1 MKKTL
6 KSFGIKSLAALLSVL
21 MILTAL
27 PLSAFAIGLE
37 SSDYSSVDHSFDR
50 LSEAFEVVELRD
62 ESVKHFRLEDGSYVA
77 AQYDAPVHYLDENG
91 EWQDIDNSLS
101 DNGSEYSTTNARIK
115 FAKKITGNENLFTLH
130 DGNYKITMSLDNA
143 IKKTQGKITNA
154 EDDPENES
162 KLQKMMMLE
171 NLTSEIIYED
181 ILSNVDLQYIINSGN
196 IKENLIVKE
205 RQDAYS
211 YTFTVKL
218 NNLDAK
224 LNENGSVS
232 IFDPNTEEVI
242 YFIPAPIVHDANG
255 EYADSSCS
263 MYSLE
268 AIGNN
273 TYALTVDVDSAWM
286 NADDRA
292 FPVTIDPPI
301 YIPSGSTVTDT
312 YINSYSVN
320 SDPYDFEYM
329 YAGNTTQLYWKTSA
343 LPALPNDAYI
353 TNADFSLRILAVP
366 EGTYDS
372 YMGAFQVTTN
382 WDNSLTW
389 NDYIASSPKGD
400 YDLDGYTDF
409 SVVSV
414 TNNVT
419 ESTWLT
425 WNITSIVKNWYAG
438 QPNYGV
444 TISDINRGTEGYS
457 ARNIQFASNDYSIT
471 VRLRPKLVISYKDMK
486 GIEDYWTTTSQNAG
500 IAGAGHVNNAT
511 GDLSFTIGTLSTT
524 DSLMPYTPTLTYN
537 AAIADY
543 TNIYSNSEVPYLGST
558 AGYGFKWSMNESI
571 VERTYMGENDT
582 EVTYYVWSDADGTEH
597 YFTPCLDEDGNTVY
611 KDEDGLQMTLAVNT
625 SSYTITD
632 SSKTVRTFTR
642 TTSDSSYMKA
652 GGVLSKITDVSGNY
666 ISFNPNTWGRNPT
679 ISLVPY
685 GSSSITSFKII
696 HNASGKINRILNESS
711 QEAAIFYYSTTYNGT
726 DISPYNGGY
735 LRKIVYAHQTGSTLV
750 DNWADFMENGSNSY
764 ITVDATATYSY
775 DSTGRLIKARDELSD
790 YEVNY
795 GYTNGKVTSI
805 TEKAG
810 STSLTTGQQI
820 LLSYYDNYTEVRTSG
835 TDDIINTSDDIIT
848 RYVFDNSGRTI
859 TAYSMDVNGTTIY
872 GASSGQFNKQ
882 DESKNSIRVS
892 SYVSDSAANY
902 LMTRGFENS
911 TAMNYWY
918 ISGTAS
924 RSTTAKY
931 AGKYGATISATSGV
945 TSSIYQY
952 AKLTKGAY
960 TLSLNINTNNCDG
973 ATVKLIA
980 KSANNTFTE
989 VVPVDEYAASGAYA
1003 FASLNFDVTATS
1015 ENYQIIIQITGSKS
1029 TAQTIMVDNVMLA
1042 KSVGVSAYNMVE
1054 LGNFEDCCLNA
1065 SGVTKV
1071 TPEIRWTRS
1080 DTTYVTVGAP
1090 DVEAARFGESLKIV
1104 GSLDSARSASLNVFN
1119 ASSSTDLKTPKIYKI
1134 SGFAKA
1140 NKQMSNSLSKF
1151 ALKIDVTYYNQT
1163 EPETFWFDF
1172 ANTPANQWQFI
1183 SGTFDVCSDGGA
1195 VKTIKVSC
1203 VYDYQSG
1210 LGTAYFDNI
1219 SVVEVR
1225 DGSAESYTYY
1235 ESGMPKTYDNGN
1247 YKEWYFYAD
1256 DNTSTNLTRK
1266 ITSTNGV
1273 TDYTFDSKDRI
1284 ISEVYYEY
1292 EGEYTGTLPAL
1303 DPQVKTTYTY
1313 NSYGLI
1319 TNTTIRTVKYS
1330 GSTLVDTSPANII
1343 STTTN
1348 YNVTSGSRIF
1358 GSVASEVDSLGRTTR
1373 YFYDSNNGQ
1382 LKFVV
1387 NPDQSSGMAYT
1398 YDGSGNLTLVEP
1410 VTYSSSTPS
1419 ANTNAESVQYVYS
1432 QDRLTQIKTE
1442 STTYNLSYD
1451 VFGNNTKVQ
1460 AGNNTIIT
1468 ATYNSRNGKVAS
1480 KTYGNGLVVRY
1491 VYDELDRIS
1500 EIWYTINGIQTKAY
1514 SYEYDASGNMCKFND
1529 HANNRVFQYKYDDQ
1543 NRMTGFIESSGN
1555 TNLASTVTTYDEQS
1569 RIHTISHSQDYALTS
1584 SSANLV
1590 TKYTYNY
1597 NDKNNLSEMT
1607 LTSGSVS
1614 YRFVPSYD
1622 ALERVNSRTTSMTT
1636 ASGTVT
1642 NTLTYGFTSSGTNR
1656 SLQVAQLVS
1665 KVGSNST
1672 TYNYTY
1678 DANGNITKIT
1688 DASGVIQ
1695 YQYQYDDLGQLT
1707 REDNKVLGKS
1717 YVYTY
1722 DNAGN
1727 ILSRKTYAFTTGTLG
1742 SVQSTISYT
1751 YGNSSWK
1758 DLLTNI
1764 TGDGSITYDSIGN
1777 PTSIGGV
1784 EEFTWEGRQLASYY
1798 DGEYKN
1804 ITFGYNDTGSRIF
1817 KEITDDDT
1825 GEVTRHEYT
1834 LNGTQIVKETVYV
1847 DGVESYTLI
1856 YLYDESEAPVGI
1868 RYRARSFASGVFNDY
1883 LFEKNLQGDIVAI
1896 YNQSGSKIAT
1906 YNYDAW
1912 GKTTVSLV
1920 SSASTTDRLVANTYN
1935 PFRYRG
1941 YYYDTDLG
1949 MYYLG
1954 SRYYNQ
1960 NWGRFLN
1967 ADTSSV
1973 LSASP
1978 MGFTDKNL
1986 FAYCDNNPVARTDD
2000 GGEFWHIAIGAVV
2013 GAIGGAVSSI
2023 VSQAISGEKINWK
2036 AVGISAAGG
2045 AVSGAITAACP
2056 CMAPALVGVVE
2067 GTISAATYAATE
2079 KIAYGRNPSLKDTL
2093 QVGIT
2098 SGVMAGGLQ
2107 FVGQKLGWI
2116 QCFIAG
2122 TLVATKNGL
2131 VPIEDIEPG
2140 DLVWATDVETGET
2153 ALKEVVQ
2160 LFRNETEEWVHITVN
2175 GEKITCTPEHPFYV
2189 PQKGWTSAVD
2199 LRAGDILVMLNGEY
2213 VVVEQ
2218 VQHELLETSETTYNF
2233 EVEDFHTYYVG
2244 INNVFTHNACG
2255 DNGIYEDASYHTT
2268 GNPVKSARPINGQ
2281 AALDNS
2287 IQINP
2292 TSPRR
2297 IGTSN
2302 NQFVVLNQTSPG
2314 LYHGHVRAWGDLSN
2328 SMRSALIKAGKATIK
2343 GKIIG

>member
-1 MKKTL
+1 
-6 KSFGIKSLAALLSVL
+6 
-21 MILTAL
+21 
-27 PLSAFAIGLE
+27 
-37 SSDYSSVDHSFDR
+37 
-50 LSEAFEVVELRD
+50 
-62 ESVKHFRLEDGSYVA
+62 
-77 AQYDAPVHYLDENG
+77 
-91 EWQDIDNSLS
+91 
-101 DNGSEYSTTNARIK
+101 
-115 FAKKITGNENLFTLH
+115 
-130 DGNYKITMSLDNA
+130 
-143 IKKTQGKITNA
+143 
-154 EDDPENES
+154 
-162 KLQKMMMLE
+162 
-171 NLTSEIIYED
+171 
-181 ILSNVDLQYIINSGN
+181 
-196 IKENLIVKE
+196 
-205 RQDAYS
+205 
-211 YTFTVKL
+211 
-218 NNLDAK
+218 
-224 LNENGSVS
+224 
-232 IFDPNTEEVI
+232 
-242 YFIPAPIVHDANG
+242 
-255 EYADSSCS
+255 
-263 MYSLE
+263 
-268 AIGNN
+268 
-273 TYALTVDVDSAWM
+273 
-286 NADDRA
+286 
-292 FPVTIDPPI
+292 
-301 YIPSGSTVTDT
+301 
-312 YINSYSVN
+312 
-320 SDPYDFEYM
+320 
-329 YAGNTTQLYWKTSA
+329 
-343 LPALPNDAYI
+343 
-353 TNADFSLRILAVP
+353 
-366 EGTYDS
+366 
-372 YMGAFQVTTN
+372 
-382 WDNSLTW
+382 
-389 NDYIASSPKGD
+389 
-400 YDLDGYTDF
+400 
-409 SVVSV
+409 
-414 TNNVT
+414 
-419 ESTWLT
+419 
-425 WNITSIVKNWYAG
+425 
-438 QPNYGV
+438 
-444 TISDINRGTEGYS
+444 
-457 ARNIQFASNDYSIT
+457 
-471 VRLRPKLVISYKDMK
+471 
-486 GIEDYWTTTSQNAG
+486 
-500 IAGAGHVNNAT
+500 
-511 GDLSFTIGTLSTT
+511 
-524 DSLMPYTPTLTYN
+524 
-537 AAIADY
+537 
-543 TNIYSNSEVPYLGST
+543 
-558 AGYGFKWSMNESI
+558 
-571 VERTYMGENDT
+571 
-582 EVTYYVWSDADGTEH
+582 
-597 YFTPCLDEDGNTVY
+597 
-611 KDEDGLQMTLAVNT
+611 
-625 SSYTITD
+625 
-632 SSKTVRTFTR
+632 
-642 TTSDSSYMKA
+642 
-652 GGVLSKITDVSGNY
+652 
-666 ISFNPNTWGRNPT
+666 
-679 ISLVPY
+679 
-685 GSSSITSFKII
+685 
-696 HNASGKINRILNESS
+696 
-711 QEAAIFYYSTTYNGT
+711 
-726 DISPYNGGY
+726 
-735 LRKIVYAHQTGSTLV
+735 
-750 DNWADFMENGSNSY
+750 
-764 ITVDATATYSY
+764 
-775 DSTGRLIKARDELSD
+775 
-790 YEVNY
+790 
-795 GYTNGKVTSI
+795 
-805 TEKAG
+805 
-810 STSLTTGQQI
+810 
-820 LLSYYDNYTEVRTSG
+820 
-835 TDDIINTSDDIIT
+835 
-848 RYVFDNSGRTI
+848 
-859 TAYSMDVNGTTIY
+859 
-872 GASSGQFNKQ
+872 
-882 DESKNSIRVS
+882 
-892 SYVSDSAANY
+892 
-902 LMTRGFENS
+902 
-911 TAMNYWY
+911 
-918 ISGTAS
+918 
-924 RSTTAKY
+924 
-931 AGKYGATISATSGV
+931 
-945 TSSIYQY
+945 
-952 AKLTKGAY
+952 
-960 TLSLNINTNNCDG
+960 
-973 ATVKLIA
+973 
-980 KSANNTFTE
+980 
-989 VVPVDEYAASGAYA
+989 
-1003 FASLNFDVTATS
+1003 
-1015 ENYQIIIQITGSKS
+1015 
-1029 TAQTIMVDNVMLA
+1029 MLA
-1042 KSVGVSAYNMVE
+1042 Q
-1054 LGNFEDCCLNA
+1054 DC
-1065 SGVTKV
+1065 
-1071 TPEIRWTRS
+1071 
-1080 DTTYVTVGAP
+1080 
-1090 DVEAARFGESLKIV
+1090 
-1104 GSLDSARSASLNVFN
+1104 
-1119 ASSSTDLKTPKIYKI
+1119 
-1134 SGFAKA
+1134 
-1140 NKQMSNSLSKF
+1140 
-1151 ALKIDVTYYNQT
+1151 
-1163 EPETFWFDF
+1163 FD
-1172 ANTPANQWQFI
+1172 I
-1183 SGTFDVCSDGGA
+1183 
-1195 VKTIKVSC
+1195 
-1203 VYDYQSG
+1203 
-1210 LGTAYFDNI
+1210 
-1219 SVVEVR
+1219 
-1225 DGSAESYTYY
+1225 SYTYY

-1373 YFYDSNNGQ
+1373 YFYDSSNGQ

-1419 ANTNAESVQYVYS
+1419 AITNAESVQYVYS

-1442 STTYNLSYD
+1442 STTYNLAYD
-1451 VFGNNTKVQ
+1451 TFGNTTSIKVGSNTL
-1460 AGNNTIIT
+1460 ISS
-1468 ATYNSRNGKVAS
+1468 TYNSRNGKLATT
-1480 KTYGNGLVVRY
+1480 TYGNGLVVRY
-1491 VYDELDRIS
+1491 VYDELDRTS
-1500 EIWYTINGIQTKAY
+1500 EVWYTINGTQTKAY
-1514 SYEYDASGNMCKFND
+1514 SYEYDANGNMCKFND
-1529 HANNRVFQYKYDDQ
+1529 HVNNRVFQYKYDDQ

-1665 KVGSNST
+1665 KVGSNTT

-1678 DANGNITKIT
+1678 DSNGNITKIT

-1717 YVYTY
+1717 YVYAY

-1727 ILSRKTYAFTTGTLG
+1727 IQSRKTYAFTTGTLG

-1777 PTSIGGV
+1777 PISIGGV

-1978 MGFTDKNL
+1978 MSFTDKNL

-2023 VSQAISGEKINWK
+2023 VSQAVSGEKINWK

-2056 CMAPALVGVVE
+2056 CMAPALTGVVQ

-2079 KIAYGRNPSLKDTL
+2079 KIAYGRNPSLKETL
-2093 QVGIT
+2093 KVGIT
-2098 SGVMAGGLQ
+2098 SGVMAGGMQ
-2107 FVGQKLGWI
+2107 FVGQKLGVI

-2131 VPIEDIEPG
+2131 VPIEDIQPG
-2140 DLVWATDVETGET
+2140 DLVWATDEETGET

-2160 LFRNETEEWVHITVN
+2160 LFRNETEEWVHVTVN
-2175 GEKITCTPEHPFYV
+2175 GEEITCTPNHPFYSPV
-2189 PQKGWTSAVD
+2189 KGWTSAID

-2218 VQHELLETSETTYNF
+2218 VQHELLENPEATYNF
-2233 EVEDFHTYYVG
+2233 EVEDYHTYYVG
-2244 INNVFTHNACG
+2244 ETGVLVHNKC
-2255 DNGIYEDASYHTT
+2255 Y
-2268 GNPVKSARPINGQ
+2268 KK
-2281 AALDNS
+2281 
-2287 IQINP
+2287 
-2292 TSPRR
+2292 
-2297 IGTSN
+2297 
-2302 NQFVVLNQTSPG
+2302 
-2314 LYHGHVRAWGDLSN
+2314 LSN
-2328 SMRSALIKAGKATIK
+2328 SNYRNNALKYYKSDGVGKAAHHMLPQQYRSFFAKRGINIDSPVYIK
-2343 GKIIG
+2343 LLDVSDHISLHSGNYNGIWGNFIKNNPNATYSQIIDFMRALW

>member
-6 KSFGIKSLAALLSVL
+6 KSFGIKSLAAFLSVL

-27 PLSAFAIGLE
+27 PLSAFAIDMGT
-37 SSDYSSVDHSFDR
+37 SDYSSDDHSFDR
-50 LSEAFEVVELRD
+50 QSEAFEVVELRD

-91 EWQDIDNSLS
+91 EWQNIDNSLS

-143 IKKTQGKITNA
+143 IKKTQGKIINA
-154 EDDPENES
+154 EDDPKEES

-171 NLTSEIIYED
+171 NLTSEIIYEN
-181 ILSNVDLQYIINSGN
+181 ILTDVDLQYVINSGN
-196 IKENLIVKE
+196 IKENLIVKKQ
-205 RQDAYS
+205 QDQYI
-211 YTFTVKL
+211 YTFTIKL

-232 IFDPNTEEVI
+232 IYDPNTDEVI
-242 YFIPAPIVHDANG
+242 YYIPAPIVYDANS

-263 MYSLE
+263 MYTLE
-268 AIGNN
+268 STGNK
-273 TYALTVDVDSAWM
+273 TYALTVNVDSAWM
-286 NADDRA
+286 NASDRA

-329 YAGNTTQLYWKTSA
+329 YAGNTTQLYWKTST
-343 LPALPNDAYI
+343 LPTLPNDAYI

-382 WDNSLTW
+382 WDNTLTW

-414 TNNVT
+414 SNNVT

-558 AGYGFKWSMNESI
+558 AGFGFKWSMNESI

-597 YFTPCLDEDGNTVY
+597 YFAPCLDEDGNTVY

-642 TTSDSSYMKA
+642 TTSDSSYLKA

-685 GSSSITSFKII
+685 GSSTITSFKII

-750 DNWADFMENGSNSY
+750 DNWADYMENGSNSY

-775 DSTGRLIKARDELSD
+775 DSTGRMIKARDELSG

-835 TDDIINTSDDIIT
+835 TDDIISTSDDIIT

-902 LMTRGFENS
+902 LMNGGFENS

-918 ISGTAS
+918 TSGTAS

-931 AGKYGATISATSGV
+931 AGKYGATISATSGA

-960 TLSLNINTNNCDG
+960 TLSLNINTNNCAG

-1080 DTTYVTVGAP
+1080 DTTYVTIGAP

-1119 ASSSTDLKTPKIYKI
+1119 ASSSTDLTTPKIYKI

-1151 ALKIDVTYYNQT
+1151 ALKVDVTYYNQT

-1235 ESGMPKTYDNGN
+1235 DNGMPKTYDNGN
-1247 YKEWYFYAD
+1247 YKEWYFYSD

-1266 ITSTNGV
+1266 ITTTKSV
-1273 TDYTFDSKDRI
+1273 IDYTYDTKDRLT
-1284 ISEVYYEY
+1284 SEIYHEY
-1292 EGEYTGTLPAL
+1292 SGEYNGTDTSINLSPKT
-1303 DPQVKTTYTY
+1303 KTTYVY
-1313 NSYGLI
+1313 NSYGLLTSSS
-1319 TNTTIRTVKYS
+1319 TNTVKYS
-1330 GSTLVDTSPANII
+1330 GTAIVNTSPVNTI
-1343 STTTN
+1343 TTTRT
-1348 YNVTSGSRIF
+1348 YNITSGSRVF
-1358 GSVASEVDSLGRTTR
+1358 GSLASETNSLGQTTR
-1373 YFYDSNNGQ
+1373 YFYDSTQGD
-1382 LKFVV
+1382 LIAII
-1387 NPDQSSGMAYT
+1387 NPDEASGTIYT
-1398 YDGSGNLTLVEP
+1398 YDSLGNITLVEP
-1410 VTYSSSTPS
+1410 ATYSSSVVS
-1419 ANTNAESVQYVYS
+1419 SVNNAEFVEYS
-1432 QDRLTQIKTE
+1432 YLNGNLTSIQTD
-1442 STTYNLSYD
+1442 TTLYSISYD
-1451 VFGNNTKVQ
+1451 NFGNKTAIGAGSNTLETYV
-1460 AGNNTIIT
+1460 
-1468 ATYNSRNGKVAS
+1468 YNSRNGKLS
-1480 KTYGNGLVVRY
+1480 TITYSNGTIVNY
-1491 VYDELDRIS
+1491 IYDELDRI
-1500 EIWYTINGIQTKAY
+1500 EKIKYNNTIA
-1514 SYEYDASGNMCKFND
+1514 YEYGYDANGNMCGFTD
-1529 HANNRVFQYKYDDQ
+1529 HTNERAYRYKYDDQ
-1543 NRMTGFIESSGN
+1543 NRLTGIIESHGT
-1555 TNLASTVTTYDEQS
+1555 TNVSSTVTVYDEQS
-1569 RIHTISHSQDYALTS
+1569 KLHSVAYTRDYTTTSTSKSVTTKYSYSYNAKDNLS
-1584 SSANLV
+1584 SS
-1590 TKYTYNY
+1590 
-1597 NDKNNLSEMT
+1597 
-1607 LTSGSVS
+1607 SVNS
-1614 YRFVPSYD
+1614 STATFTFVPAYD
-1622 ALERVNSRTTSMTT
+1622 ALERVSNRTISLTTSTGSVNNSI
-1636 ASGTVT
+1636 AYSFLS
-1642 NTLTYGFTSSGTNR
+1642 NGTNR
-1656 SLQVAQLVS
+1656 SLLISSYVS
-1665 KVGSNST
+1665 TIGNT
-1672 TYNYTY
+1672 TTTFDYTY
-1678 DANGNITKIT
+1678 DDNGFITQIT
-1688 DASGVIQ
+1688 NASGTIQ
-1695 YQYQYDDLGQLT
+1695 NKYTYDDLGQLI
-1707 REDNKVLGKS
+1707 REDNRATNKS

-1727 ILSRKTYAFTTGTLG
+1727 ILTRKTYSFTTGTLG
-1742 SVQSTISYT
+1742 TVTKTDTYT
-1751 YGNSSWK
+1751 YGNTTWG
-1758 DLLTNI
+1758 DQLTAYNGI
-1764 TGDGSITYDSIGN
+1764 SITYDSVGN
-1777 PTSIGGV
+1777 PK
-1784 EEFTWEGRQLASYY
+1784 SYY
-1798 DGEYKN
+1798 NGSSYSLTWDQGKRLSTLTKSGNSLSYTYDDE
-1804 ITFGYNDTGSRIF
+1804 GYRTS
-1817 KEITDDDT
+1817 KT
-1825 GEVTRHEYT
+1825 V
-1834 LNGTQIVKETVYV
+1834 NGIVH
-1847 DGVESYTLI
+1847 SYTLDGGRIISEEYDGTLII
-1856 YLYDESEAPVGI
+1856 YIYDENGTPAGMQYRTSSYSDGI
-1868 RYRARSFASGVFNDY
+1868 FDTF
-1883 LFEKNLQGDIVAI
+1883 LFEKNLQGDIIAV
-1896 YNQSGSKIAT
+1896 YDESGIKQVSYTYDAYGAVTAT
-1906 YNYDAW
+1906 YYN
-1912 GKTTVSLV
+1912 GGS
-1920 SSASTTDRLVANTYN
+1920 NTGARYN

-1941 YYYDTDLG
+1941 YYFDNTSG
-1949 MYYLG
+1949 FYYLN
-1954 SRYYNQ
+1954 SRYYDPNT
-1960 NWGRFLN
+1960 GRFIS
-1967 ADTSSV
+1967 ADSIESLGATPDQ
-1973 LSASP
+1973 LS
-1978 MGFTDKNL
+1978 DKNL
-1986 FAYCDNNPVARTDD
+1986 YAYCDNNPVNRVDE
-2000 GGEFWHIAIGAVV
+2000 GGEFWISALVKVAAGVASQYISDVV
-2013 GAIGGAVSSI
+2013 GNIVSGETGWDILKPTSSIGEYVSAGVTALIPGSGITSALTRSVVSEGIQSVERKIKGEENNLGQSI
-2023 VSQAISGEKINWK
+2023 VSIAKSTVLDFGFSKASDWVDSKIHK
-2036 AVGISAAGG
+2036 LE
-2045 AVSGAITAACP
+2045 P
-2056 CMAPALVGVVE
+2056 
-2067 GTISAATYAATE
+2067 
-2079 KIAYGRNPSLKDTL
+2079 RNYS
-2093 QVGIT
+2093 
-2098 SGVMAGGLQ
+2098 SY
-2107 FVGQKLGWI
+2107 
-2116 QCFIAG
+2116 AG
-2122 TLVATKNGL
+2122 TVRKKNPTATRAQITRKMKIRTTS
-2131 VPIEDIEPG
+2131 VR
-2140 DLVWATDVETGET
+2140 
-2153 ALKEVVQ
+2153 ALK
-2160 LFRNETEEWVHITVN
+2160 
-2175 GEKITCTPEHPFYV
+2175 K
-2189 PQKGWTSAVD
+2189 TSSFTFST
-2199 LRAGDILVMLNGEY
+2199 LN
-2213 VVVEQ
+2213 
-2218 VQHELLETSETTYNF
+2218 
-2233 EVEDFHTYYVG
+2233 
-2244 INNVFTHNACG
+2244 
-2255 DNGIYEDASYHTT
+2255 
-2268 GNPVKSARPINGQ
+2268 
-2281 AALDNS
+2281 
-2287 IQINP
+2287 
-2292 TSPRR
+2292 
-2297 IGTSN
+2297 
-2302 NQFVVLNQTSPG
+2302 
-2314 LYHGHVRAWGDLSN
+2314 
-2328 SMRSALIKAGKATIK
+2328 TIFS
-2343 GKIIG
+2343 

>member
-6 KSFGIKSLAALLSVL
+6 KSFGIKSLAAFLSVL

-27 PLSAFAIGLE
+27 PLSAFAIDLE
-37 SSDYSSVDHSFDR
+37 ASDESSVDKSLDR
-50 LSEAFEVVELRD
+50 LSEAFEVEELRD
-62 ESVKHFRLEDGSYVA
+62 ESVKHFRLEDGSYIA
-77 AQYDAPVHYLDENG
+77 AQYDVPVHYLDENG
-91 EWQDIDNSLS
+91 EWKDIDNSLS
-101 DNGSEYSTTNARIK
+101 DIGNEYSTNNAKIK

-130 DGNYKITMSLDNA
+130 DGNYKITMSLNNA
-143 IKKTQGKITNA
+143 IKKTKGKITNA
-154 EDDPENES
+154 ETDPECKS
-162 KLQKMMMLE
+162 KLHKMMMLE

-181 ILSNVDLQYIINSGN
+181 ILTNVDLQYVINSGN
-196 IKENLIVKE
+196 IKENLIVKKQ
-205 RQDAYS
+205 QDSYS

-224 LNENGSVS
+224 LDENGSVS
-232 IFDPNTEEVI
+232 IFDPNTNEVI
-242 YFIPAPIVHDANG
+242 YYIPAPIVYDANG
-255 EYADSSCS
+255 EYADNSYS

-268 AIGNN
+268 TTGNK
-273 TYALTVDVDSAWM
+273 TFALTVSADPAWM

-312 YINSYSVN
+312 YINSASPTNAPADEDHLIV
-320 SDPYDFEYM
+320 
-329 YAGNTTQLYWKTSA
+329 GNTTQLYWKTNT
-343 LPALPNDAYI
+343 LPTLPNDAYI
-353 TNADFSLRILAVP
+353 TNAEFSLEILSVQP
-366 EGTYDS
+366 GTYPT
-372 YMGAFQVTTN
+372 YMGVFPVLTD
-382 WDNSLTW
+382 WDETLTW
-389 NDYIASSPKGD
+389 NDYKASSPAGN

-409 SVVSV
+409 NVLSVVDGATDV
-414 TNNVT
+414 D
-419 ESTWLT
+419 WLT
-425 WNITSIVKNWYAG
+425 WNVTSIVKNWYSG
-438 QPNYGV
+438 QPNYGL
-444 TISDINRGTEGYS
+444 TISDINRGSEEYPASNTY
-457 ARNIQFASNDYSIT
+457 FYSNDYFLSY
-471 VRLRPKLVISYKDMK
+471 RPKLIISYKDMK
-486 GIEDYWTTTSQNAG
+486 GIEDYWTMTSQSAG
-500 IAGAGHVNNAT
+500 IAGSGHVNNAT

-537 AAIADY
+537 TAIKNY
-543 TNIYSNSEVPYLGST
+543 TNIYSNSEVPYLSSAAGS
-558 AGYGFKWSMNESI
+558 GFKWSMQESV
-571 VERTYMGENDT
+571 VERTYMGDNNT

-597 YFTPCLDEDGNTVY
+597 YFTPCLDASGNTVY
-611 KDEDGLQMTLAVNT
+611 RDEDGLQMTLAVDT

-632 SSKTVRTFTR
+632 SGNTVRTFTR
-642 TTSDSSYMKA
+642 TTSDSSSLKA
-652 GGVLSKITDVSGNY
+652 GGVLSQITDVSGNY
-666 ISFNPNTWGRNPT
+666 ISFNPNPWGR
-679 ISLVPY
+679 ISSIYLVPN
-685 GSSSITSFKII
+685 GLSSITSLKIA
-696 HNASGKINRILNESS
+696 HNASGKIKRILNESS

-726 DISPYNGGY
+726 DLSPDNGGY
-735 LRKIVYAHQTGSTLV
+735 LRKIVYAHQTGSTSV
-750 DNWADFMENGSNSY
+750 DNWADFMQNGSNSY
-764 ITVDATATYSY
+764 ITVDATATYAY
-775 DSTGRLIKARDELSD
+775 NSTGYLIKARDELSC

-805 TEKAG
+805 TEIAG
-810 STSLTTGQQI
+810 TTSPTIGQQI

-835 TDDIINTSDDIIT
+835 TDDVINTSDDIIS

-872 GASSGQFNKQ
+872 GASSGQYNE
-882 DESKNSIRVS
+882 DSESKNSIRVS

-902 LMTRGFENS
+902 LMNGGFENS

-918 ISGTAS
+918 TSGTVS
-924 RSTTAKY
+924 RTTAAKY

-960 TLSLNINTNNCDG
+960 TLSLNINTNNCAG

-980 KSANNTFTE
+980 KSPNNTFTE

-1003 FASLNFDVTATS
+1003 YASLNFDVTATS
-1015 ENYQIIIQITGSKS
+1015 ENYQIIIQITGSQS
-1029 TAQTIMVDNVMLA
+1029 TAQSIMVDNVMLA

-1065 SGVTKV
+1065 SGAVKV

-1080 DTTYVTVGAP
+1080 DATYVTVGAP
-1090 DVEAARFGESLKIV
+1090 DVEATRFGESLKIV
-1104 GSLDSARSASLNVFN
+1104 GHLDKERSASINVFN
-1119 ASSSTDLKTPKIYKI
+1119 ASSSTDLTTPKIYKI

-1140 NKQMSNSLSKF
+1140 NKQMSNSSSKF
-1151 ALKIDVTYYNQT
+1151 ALKVDVTYYNQT

-1183 SGTFDVCSDGGA
+1183 SGTFDVCADGGA
-1195 VKTIKVSC
+1195 VKTIRVSC
-1203 VYDYQSG
+1203 VYDYQSA

-1273 TDYTFDSKDRI
+1273 TDYTFDSNDRI
-1284 ISEVYYEY
+1284 TSEVYYEY
-1292 EGEYTGTLPAL
+1292 EGEYTGTLPSL
-1303 DPQVKTTYTY
+1303 TPRVKTTYAY

-1330 GSTLVDTSPANII
+1330 GSSLVDTSPANII

-1358 GSVASEVDSLGRTTR
+1358 GSVSYEVDSLGRTTR
-1373 YFYDSNNGQ
+1373 YFYDANNGR

-1410 VTYSSSTPS
+1410 ATYTNSTPS
-1419 ANTNAESVQYVYS
+1419 AITNAESVQYVYT
-1432 QDRLTQIKTE
+1432 QDRLTQIITE
-1442 STTYNLSYD
+1442 STTYNLAYD
-1451 VFGNNTKVQ
+1451 TFGNTTSIKAGSNTLISV
-1460 AGNNTIIT
+1460 
-1468 ATYNSRNGKVAS
+1468 TYNQRNGKLATT
-1480 KTYGNGLVVRY
+1480 TYGNGLIVRY
-1491 VYDELDRIS
+1491 VYDELDRTS
-1500 EIWYTINGIQTKAY
+1500 EVWYTVDSAETKAY
-1514 SYEYDASGNMCKFND
+1514 SYEYDANGNMCKFND
-1529 HANNRVFQYKYDDQ
+1529 HVNNRVFRYKYDDQ

-1584 SSANLV
+1584 ASANLV

-1622 ALERVNSRTTSMTT
+1622 ALERVSSKTTSMTT

-1656 SLQVAQLVS
+1656 SLQVAQIVS
-1665 KVGSNST
+1665 KVGNRTT

-1678 DANGNITKIT
+1678 DSNGNITKIT
-1688 DASGVIQ
+1688 DGSGDIQ
-1695 YQYQYDDLGQLT
+1695 YQYQYDDLGQLI
-1707 REDNKVLGKS
+1707 REDNRAIGLT
-1717 YVYTY
+1717 YVYYY

-1727 ILSRKTYAFTTGTLG
+1727 ITGKAKYLF
-1742 SVQSTISYT
+1742 STESLDNFQNYYSYT
-1751 YGNSSWK
+1751 YGN
-1758 DLLTNI
+1758 DNLLTYYFGQ
-1764 TGDGSITYDSIGN
+1764 TGEAITYDSIGN
-1777 PTSIGGV
+1777 PLTIGTS
-1784 EEFTWEGRQLASYY
+1784 EFNWNGRQLASYY
-1798 DGEYKN
+1798 DGDSRN
-1804 ITFGYNDTGSRIF
+1804 ITFGYNDTGSRVF
-1817 KEITDDDT
+1817 KEITDEDT

-1834 LNGTQIVKETVYV
+1834 LNGTQIVKETVFI
-1847 DGVESYTLI
+1847 DDVESYTLI

-1896 YNQSGSKIAT
+1896 YNQSGTRIAT

-1912 GKTTVSLV
+1912 GMTTVSVV
-1920 SSASTTDRLVANTYN
+1920 SSASSTDKLVANTYN

-1941 YYYDTDLG
+1941 YYYDNDLG

-1960 NWGRFLN
+1960 KWGRFLN

-1978 MGFTDKNL
+1978 LGFTDKNL

-2000 GGEFWHIAIGAVV
+2000 GGEFWHIVIGAAV
-2013 GAIGGAVSSI
+2013 GAVGGAVSSI
-2023 VSQAISGEKINWK
+2023 ISQAISGEEINWK

-2056 CMAPALVGVVE
+2056 CMAPVLVGVVE
-2067 GTISAATYAATE
+2067 GAISAATYAATE
-2079 KIAYGRNPSLKDTL
+2079 KIAYGRDPSLKDTL
-2093 QVGIT
+2093 TVGIT

-2107 FVGQKLGWI
+2107 FVGQQLGWI
-2116 QCFIAG
+2116 QCFAAG

-2131 VPIEDIEPG
+2131 VPIEDIKPG
-2140 DLVWATDVETGET
+2140 DMVWATDEETGET
-2153 ALKEVVQ
+2153 ALKEVVR
-2160 LFRNETEEWVHITVN
+2160 LFQNETNEWVHITAN
-2175 GEKITCTPEHPFYV
+2175 GEEITCTPTHPFYV
-2189 PQKGWTSAVD
+2189 PQKGWTSAID

-2218 VQHELLETSETTYNF
+2218 VQHELLESPDTTYNF
-2233 EVEDFHTYYVG
+2233 EVEDYHTYYVG
-2244 INNVFTHNACG
+2244 IDSLLVHNKCKVETGGAKDYSIHDTRNGAFRAAKQEAGIPLSEQPIKVIPSVDRMGKTIPGRTYVFKGGKQIMQHRAG
-2255 DNGIYEDASYHTT
+2255 HVFENGIRSTRHF
-2268 GNPVKSARPINGQ
+2268 NI
-2281 AALDNS
+2281 LDS
-2287 IQINP
+2287 
-2292 TSPRR
+2292 SKH
-2297 IGTSN
+2297 
-2302 NQFVVLNQTSPG
+2302 FF
-2314 LYHGHVRAWGDLSN
+2314 Y
-2328 SMRSALIKAGKATIK
+2328 
-2343 GKIIG
+2343 

>member
-6 KSFGIKSLAALLSVL
+6 KSFGIKSLAAFLSVL

-27 PLSAFAIGLE
+27 PLSAFAIGLD

-101 DNGSEYSTTNARIK
+101 DNGSEYSTANARIK

-143 IKKTQGKITNA
+143 VKKAQGKITNA

-181 ILSNVDLQYIINSGN
+181 ILTNVDLQYVINSGN
-196 IKENLIVKE
+196 IKENLIVKK
-205 RQDAYS
+205 RQDAYNYS
-211 YTFTVKL
+211 FTVKL

-343 LPALPNDAYI
+343 LPTLPNDAYI

-414 TNNVT
+414 SNNVT

-558 AGYGFKWSMNESI
+558 AGFGFKWSMNESI

-597 YFTPCLDEDGNTVY
+597 YFTPCLDENGNTVY

-642 TTSDSSYMKA
+642 STSDSSYLKA

-872 GASSGQFNKQ
+872 GASSGQYNE
-882 DESKNSIRVS
+882 DSESKNSIRVS

-902 LMTRGFENS
+902 LMNGGFENS

-918 ISGTAS
+918 TSGTAS

-931 AGKYGATISATSGV
+931 AGKYGATISATSGA

-960 TLSLNINTNNCDG
+960 TLSLNINTNNCAG

-1003 FASLNFDVTATS
+1003 FASLNFDVTATT

-1119 ASSSTDLKTPKIYKI
+1119 ASSSTDLTTPKIYKI

-1151 ALKIDVTYYNQT
+1151 ALKVDVTYYNQT

-1183 SGTFDVCSDGGA
+1183 SGTFDVCADGGA

-1235 ESGMPKTYDNGN
+1235 DNGMPKTYDNGG
-1247 YKEWYFYAD
+1247 YQEWYYYAD
-1256 DNTSTNLTRK
+1256 NNTSTNLTKK
-1266 ITSTNGV
+1266 ITSSKGITE
-1273 TDYTFDSKDRI
+1273 YTYDSKNRI
-1284 ISEVYYEY
+1284 TQEVYS
-1292 EGEYTGTLPAL
+1292 EYTGTFEGNESAITITPRT
-1303 DPQVKTTYTY
+1303 KTTYVY
-1313 NSYGLI
+1313 NSYGLL
-1319 TNTTIRTVKYS
+1319 TNTTVRTVKKS
-1330 GSTLVDTSPANII
+1330 GTSLVDTVPANVI
-1343 STTTN
+1343 SSDKT
-1348 YNVTSGSRIF
+1348 YNTSAGSRIF
-1358 GSVASEVDSLGRTTR
+1358 GSLATETDTLGQITR
-1373 YFYDSNNGQ
+1373 YFYDNSTGR
-1382 LKFVV
+1382 LKAVI
-1387 NPDQSSGMAYT
+1387 NPDQKSGLVYT
-1398 YDGSGNLTLVEP
+1398 YDHLGNITLVEP
-1410 VTYSSSTPS
+1410 ASYSSSGAT
-1419 ANTNAESVQYVYS
+1419 AITNAESAAYS
-1432 QDRLTQIKTE
+1432 YSNGRLTTITTE
-1442 STTYNLSYD
+1442 SSTFTFAYD
-1451 VFGNNTKVQ
+1451 VFGNNTGIDVGDRDL
-1460 AGNNTIIT
+1460 ADY
-1468 ATYNSRNGKVAS
+1468 TYNSRNGKLS
-1480 KTYGNGLVVRY
+1480 KITYGNGFIVNY
-1491 VYDELDRIS
+1491 VYDELDRIK
-1500 EIWYTINGIQTKAY
+1500 EIKYNNTVAY
-1514 SYEYDASGNMCKFND
+1514 AYEYDANGNLCKLAD
-1529 HANNRVFQYKYDDQ
+1529 KTSNRTYQYKYDDQ
-1543 NRMTGFIESSGN
+1543 GRLVGFYEAIGETNTSS
-1555 TNLASTVTTYDEQS
+1555 SVTSYDDQGRLHLVS
-1569 RIHTISHSQDYALTS
+1569 YSKDYALTS

-1590 TKYTYNY
+1590 TSYKYAYT
-1597 NDKNNLSEMT
+1597 DKGNLSKLT
-1607 LTSGSVS
+1607 LTSGNATYTYS
-1614 YRFVPSYD
+1614 PAYD
-1622 ALERVNSRTTSMTT
+1622 ALDRVYSSSAVMSTS
-1636 ASGTVT
+1636 SGSVT
-1642 NTLTYGFTSSGTNR
+1642 NTVTYDFT
-1656 SLQVAQLVS
+1656 
-1665 KVGSNST
+1665 VGSNSNESLQVSKYT
-1672 TYNYTY
+1672 SQFGSNNTSYTYAY
-1678 DANGNITKIT
+1678 DANGNITKVT
-1688 DASGVIQ
+1688 LSTGAQ
-1695 YQYQYDDLGQLT
+1695 YRYVYDDLGQLI
-1707 REDNKVLGKS
+1707 REDNSVLNRT
-1717 YVYTY
+1717 YVYSY

-1727 ILSRKTYAFTTGTLG
+1727 ILSKKTYALTAEGTTPSTLY
-1742 SVQSTISYT
+1742 STYSYGYT
-1751 YGNSSWK
+1751 DSWG
-1758 DLLTNI
+1758 DLLTSYRGVN
-1764 TGDGSITYDSIGN
+1764 ITYDEIGN
-1777 PTSIGGV
+1777 PLSYYNGNSYI
-1784 EEFTWEGRQLASYY
+1784 FTWE
-1798 DGEYKN
+1798 DGKLLKTAN
-1804 ITFGYNDTGSRIF
+1804 VGTNTLSFTYNHDGIRTS
-1817 KEITDDDT
+1817 KTVNN
-1825 GEVTRHEYT
+1825 VTHNYSVSSS
-1834 LNGTQIVKETVYV
+1834 QIVSEEWGDSHIT
-1847 DGVESYTLI
+1847 
-1856 YLYDESEAPVGI
+1856 YLYDHLGTPIGMQ
-1868 RYRARSFASGVFNDY
+1868 YRTSSMNKGTFYTFW
-1883 LFEKNLQGDIVAI
+1883 FEKNHLGDIVAI
-1896 YNQSGSKIAT
+1896 YNEAGTKVLSYT
-1906 YNYDAW
+1906 YDAW
-1912 GKTTVSLV
+1912 GNKTTTWHNNSGSNSYAQYNSL
-1920 SSASTTDRLVANTYN
+1920 T
-1935 PFRYRG
+1935 YRG
-1941 YYYDTDLG
+1941 YYFDSETNL
-1949 MYYLG
+1949 YYLG
-1954 SRYYNQ
+1954 SRYYDATT
-1960 NWGRFLN
+1960 GRFLN
-1967 ADTSSV
+1967 ADSYIN
-1973 LSASP
+1973 AN
-1978 MGFTDKNL
+1978 DKLNGNNI
-1986 FAYCDNNPVARTDD
+1986 FAYCSNNPIKYVDSDGEWIHIVA
-2000 GGEFWHIAIGAVV
+2000 GGI
-2013 GAIGGAVSSI
+2013 IGGVTSF
-2023 VSQAISGEKINWK
+2023 ISAKLTG
-2036 AVGISAAGG
+2036 ASTTDALISAAYGTASGALTAAFPAAGVLIGTVSGVAESLTIDIKNNESPSVIVSNAVISAGFGALGG
-2045 AVSGAITAACP
+2045 AGGSGI
-2056 CMAPALVGVVE
+2056 L
-2067 GTISAATYAATE
+2067 SSKKTYATLGSAINSVKNATRPLF
-2079 KIAYGRNPSLKDTL
+2079 KK
-2093 QVGIT
+2093 Q
-2098 SGVMAGGLQ
+2098 
-2107 FVGQKLGWI
+2107 
-2116 QCFIAG
+2116 
-2122 TLVATKNGL
+2122 ATKILKKTVKKIGKEFL
-2131 VPIEDIEPG
+2131 GETIEG
-2140 DLVWATDVETGET
+2140 FATDGIQFGT
-2153 ALKEVVQ
+2153 
-2160 LFRNETEEWVHITVN
+2160 
-2175 GEKITCTPEHPFYV
+2175 
-2189 PQKGWTSAVD
+2189 QKYMEGYFKYMGMA
-2199 LRAGDILVMLNGEY
+2199 
-2213 VVVEQ
+2213 
-2218 VQHELLETSETTYNF
+2218 
-2233 EVEDFHTYYVG
+2233 
-2244 INNVFTHNACG
+2244 
-2255 DNGIYEDASYHTT
+2255 
-2268 GNPVKSARPINGQ
+2268 K
-2281 AALDNS
+2281 
-2287 IQINP
+2287 
-2292 TSPRR
+2292 
-2297 IGTSN
+2297 
-2302 NQFVVLNQTSPG
+2302 
-2314 LYHGHVRAWGDLSN
+2314 
-2328 SMRSALIKAGKATIK
+2328 
-2343 GKIIG
+2343 

>member
-6 KSFGIKSLAALLSVL
+6 KSFGIKSLAALLSVF

-27 PLSAFAIGLE
+27 PISSFAFDFG
-37 SSDYSSVDHSFDR
+37 SSDVSSDDSLER
-50 LSEAFEVVELRD
+50 IGEAFEVEELRD
-62 ESVKHFRLEDGSYVA
+62 ESVKHFRLEDGSYVV
-77 AQYDAPVHYLDENG
+77 AQYDVPVHYLDENG

-101 DNGSEYSTTNARIK
+101 SSGNEYSTNNAKIK

-130 DGNYKITMSLDNA
+130 DGNYKITMGLDNA

-154 EDDPENES
+154 EDDSENES
-162 KLQKMMMLE
+162 KLQKMMALK
-171 NLTSEIIYED
+171 NLTSQIIYED
-181 ILSNVDLQYIINSGN
+181 ILSDVDLQYIINSGN
-196 IKENLIVKE
+196 IKENLIVKK
-205 RQDAYS
+205 QKDQYN
-211 YTFTVKL
+211 YTFTIKL
-218 NNLDAK
+218 NNLEAK
-224 LNENGSVS
+224 LNEDGSVS
-232 IFDPNTEEVI
+232 IFDPNTEEVV
-242 YFIPAPIVHDANG
+242 YYIPAPIVYDANG
-255 EYADSSCS
+255 EYADSSFS
-263 MYSLE
+263 MYSLKTT
-268 AIGNN
+268 GNK
-273 TYALTVDVDSAWM
+273 TYALTVSVDPAWM
-286 NADDRA
+286 NANDRA

-343 LPALPNDAYI
+343 LPTLPNDAYI

-382 WDNSLTW
+382 WDNTLTW
-389 NDYIASSPKGD
+389 NKYIASSPQGN

-414 TNNVT
+414 TNNTT

-457 ARNIQFASNDYSIT
+457 ARNIQFASNEYSIT
-471 VRLRPKLVISYKDMK
+471 VRLRPKFIISYKDMK

-500 IAGAGHVNNAT
+500 IAGSGHVNNAT

-543 TNIYSNSEVPYLGST
+543 TNIYSNSEVPYLASA
-558 AGYGFKWSMNESI
+558 AGFGFKWSMSESI
-571 VERTYMGENDT
+571 VERTYMGENNT

-597 YFTPCLDEDGNTVY
+597 YFTPCLDKSGNTVY
-611 KDEDGLQMTLAVNT
+611 KDEDGLQMTLEANS

-642 TTSDSSYMKA
+642 TTSDSSYLKA

-750 DNWADFMENGSNSY
+750 DNWADFMQNGSNSY

-775 DSTGRLIKARDELSD
+775 DSTGRLIKARDELSG

-810 STSLTTGQQI
+810 TSSLTTGQQI

-835 TDDIINTSDDIIT
+835 TDDVINTSDDIIT

-872 GASSGQFNKQ
+872 GASSGQFN
-882 DESKNSIRVS
+882 DDSESKNSIRVS

-902 LMTRGFENS
+902 LMNGGFENS

-918 ISGTAS
+918 TSGTAS
-924 RSTTAKY
+924 RSAAAKY
-931 AGKYGATISATSGV
+931 TGKYGATISATSGV
-945 TSSIYQY
+945 TSSICQY
-952 AKLTKGAY
+952 VKLTQGAY
-960 TLSLNINTNNCDG
+960 TLSLNINTNDCAG

-980 KSANNTFTE
+980 KSANNTYTE
-989 VVPVDEYAASGAYA
+989 VIPVDEYAASGAYA
-1003 FASLNFDVTATS
+1003 FASLNFDVKATS

-1065 SGVTKV
+1065 SGLVKV

-1080 DTTYVTVGAP
+1080 DSTYVTVAAP
-1090 DVEAARFGESLKIV
+1090 DVEASRFGESLKIV
-1104 GSLDSARSASLNVFN
+1104 GSLDSARSASINIFS
-1119 ASSSTDLKTPKIYKI
+1119 ASSSTDLTTPKIYKI

-1151 ALKIDVTYYNQT
+1151 ALKVDVTYYNQD
-1163 EPETFWFDF
+1163 EPKTFWFDF

-1183 SGTFDVCSDGGA
+1183 SGTFDVCADGGA

-1203 VYDYQSG
+1203 VYDYQSA

-1219 SVVEVR
+1219 SVVEVK

-1235 ESGMPKTYDNGN
+1235 ESGMPKTYGNGN

-1256 DNTSTNLTRK
+1256 NNTSTNLTRK
-1266 ITSTNGV
+1266 ITSTKGV

-1292 EGEYTGTLPAL
+1292 EGEYTGTLPTL
-1303 DPQVKTTYTY
+1303 NPQIKTTYTY

-1330 GSTLVDTSPANII
+1330 GSSLVDTSPANII

-1373 YFYDSNNGQ
+1373 YFYDSNNGR

-1410 VTYSSSTPS
+1410 VSYSSSTPS
-1419 ANTNAESVQYVYS
+1419 AVTNAESVQYVYS
-1432 QDRLTQIKTE
+1432 QDRLTQITTE
-1442 STTYNLSYD
+1442 STTYNLVYD
-1451 VFGNNTKVQ
+1451 TFGNTTSIK
-1460 AGNNTIIT
+1460 AGNYTLISS
-1468 ATYNSRNGKVAS
+1468 TYNSRNGKLATT
-1480 KTYGNGLVVRY
+1480 TYGNGLVVRY
-1491 VYDELDRIS
+1491 VYDELDRVS
-1500 EIWYTINGIQTKAY
+1500 EVWYTINGTQTKAY
-1514 SYEYDASGNMCKFND
+1514 SYEYDANGNMCKFND
-1529 HANNRVFQYKYDDQ
+1529 HINNRVFRYKFDDQ

-1614 YRFVPSYD
+1614 YKFVPSYD
-1622 ALERVNSRTTSMTT
+1622 AMERISARSVTMTTS
-1636 ASGTVT
+1636 SGTVT
-1642 NTLTYGFTSSGTNR
+1642 NTLTYGFTSDGTAR

-1665 KVGSNST
+1665 RVGIHGN

-1678 DANGNITKIT
+1678 DDNGNIIRIT
-1688 DASGVIQ
+1688 DQYGIIQ
-1695 YQYQYDDLGQLT
+1695 YQYQYDDLGQLI
-1707 REDNKVLGKS
+1707 REDNRPLGLT
-1717 YVYTY
+1717 YTYTY
-1722 DNAGN
+1722 DKAGN
-1727 ILSRKTYAFTTGTLG
+1727 ITHRGKYEFTTD
-1742 SVQSTISYT
+1742 STHLILNSYAYS
-1751 YGNSSWK
+1751 YGDSNWK
-1758 DLLTNI
+1758 DLLTYFYGQ
-1764 TGDGSITYDSIGN
+1764 TSPTTITYDAIGN
-1777 PTSIGGV
+1777 PITIGNS
-1784 EEFTWEGRQLASYY
+1784 ELNWNGRQLSSFY
-1798 DGEYKN
+1798 DGAGRH
-1804 ITFGYNDTGSRIF
+1804 ISFGYNDTGSRIV
-1817 KEITDDDT
+1817 KEIADDNSGKT
-1825 GEVTRHEYT
+1825 RRHEYT

-1847 DGVESYTLI
+1847 DGVESYALI
-1856 YLYDESEAPVGI
+1856 YLYDESDAPVGI
-1868 RYRARSFASGVFNDY
+1868 RYREKSYAIGEFKDY
-1883 LFEKNLQGDIVAI
+1883 LFEKNLQGDIVAV
-1896 YNQSGSKIAT
+1896 YNQSGSWLAG
-1906 YNYDAW
+1906 YVYDAW
-1912 GKTTVSLV
+1912 GMATISV
-1920 SSASTTDRLVANTYN
+1920 ASRATETEKLLFNTYN

-1941 YYYDTDLG
+1941 YYYDSDLK

-1960 NWGRFLN
+1960 EWGRFLN

-1973 LSASP
+1973 LTASP
-1978 MGFTDKNL
+1978 TSFTDKNL

-2023 VSQAISGEKINWK
+2023 VSQAVSGEKINWK

-2056 CMAPALVGVVE
+2056 CMAPALTGVVQ

-2079 KIAYGRNPSLKDTL
+2079 KIAYGRNPSLKETL
-2093 QVGIT
+2093 KVGIT
-2098 SGVMAGGLQ
+2098 SGVMAGGMQ
-2107 FVGQKLGWI
+2107 FVGQKLGMI

-2140 DLVWATDVETGET
+2140 DLVWATDEETGET

-2160 LFRNETEEWVHITVN
+2160 LFRNETEEWVHVTVD
-2175 GEKITCTPEHPFYV
+2175 GEEITCTPTHPFYSPV
-2189 PQKGWTSAVD
+2189 KGWTSAID

-2218 VQHELLETSETTYNF
+2218 VQHELLESPETTYNF

-2244 INNVFTHNACG
+2244 EEPVLVHNKCGQRAAMREAKRSVNIPMSQKPDSVEMVKMVGQDGRTVFARLEKYGDKFIRNDLGGHLFKDGATLPRHFNA
-2255 DNGIYEDASYHTT
+2255 GIID
-2268 GNPVKSARPINGQ
+2268 
-2281 AALDNS
+2281 
-2287 IQINP
+2287 
-2292 TSPRR
+2292 
-2297 IGTSN
+2297 
-2302 NQFVVLNQTSPG
+2302 
-2314 LYHGHVRAWGDLSN
+2314 
-2328 SMRSALIKAGKATIK
+2328 KAGKL
-2343 GKIIG
+2343 IGNGIHYWY

>member
-6 KSFGIKSLAALLSVL
+6 KSFGIKSLAAFLSVL

-27 PLSAFAIGLE
+27 PLYVFAIDMDA
-37 SSDYSSVDHSFDR
+37 SDYSSDDHSFDR

-77 AQYDAPVHYLDENG
+77 AQYDVPVHYLDKNG
-91 EWQDIDNSLS
+91 VWQDIDNSLS
-101 DNGSEYSTTNARIK
+101 VNGNEYSTTNARIK

-143 IKKTQGKITNA
+143 IKKTQGKIINV

-162 KLQKMMMLE
+162 KLQKMMALK
-171 NLTSEIIYED
+171 NLTSQIIYED
-181 ILSNVDLQYIINSGN
+181 ILSDVDLQYIINSGN
-196 IKENLIVKE
+196 IKENLIVKK
-205 RQDAYS
+205 QKDQYN
-211 YTFTVKL
+211 YTFTIKL
-218 NNLDAK
+218 NNLEAE
-224 LNENGSVS
+224 LNEDGSVS
-232 IFDPNTEEVI
+232 IFDPNTEEVV
-242 YFIPAPIVHDANG
+242 YYIPAPIVYDANG
-255 EYADSSCS
+255 EYADSPCS
-263 MYSLE
+263 MYTLE
-268 AIGNN
+268 STGNK
-273 TYALTVDVDSAWM
+273 TYALTVNVDPAWM
-286 NADDRA
+286 NANDRA

-343 LPALPNDAYI
+343 LPTLPNDAYI

-382 WDNSLTW
+382 WDNTLTW
-389 NDYIASSPKGD
+389 NKYIASSPQGN

-486 GIEDYWTTTSQNAG
+486 GIEDYWTTTSQSAG
-500 IAGAGHVNNAT
+500 IAGSGHVNNAT

-537 AAIADY
+537 SAIADY
-543 TNIYSNSEVPYLGST
+543 SNIYSNSEVPYLGST
-558 AGYGFKWSMNESI
+558 AGFGFKWSMNESI

-611 KDEDGLQMTLAVNT
+611 KDEDGLQMTLSVNT

-642 TTSDSSYMKA
+642 TTSDSSYLKA

-750 DNWADFMENGSNSY
+750 DNWADFMQNGSNSY

-775 DSTGRLIKARDELSD
+775 DSTGRLIKARDELSG

-810 STSLTTGQQI
+810 SSSLTTGQQI
-820 LLSYYDNYTEVRTSG
+820 LLSYYDSYTEVRTSG

-872 GASSGQFNKQ
+872 GASSGQYNTQ
-882 DESKNSIRVS
+882 DESKNSIRIS

-902 LMTRGFENS
+902 LMNGGFENS
-911 TAMNYWY
+911 TALNYWY
-918 ISGTAS
+918 TSGTAS

-960 TLSLNINTNNCDG
+960 TLSLNINTNNCAG

-1029 TAQTIMVDNVMLA
+1029 ATQTIMVDNVMLA

-1080 DTTYVTVGAP
+1080 DTTYVTVEAP

-1119 ASSSTDLKTPKIYKI
+1119 ASSSTDLTTPKIYKI

-1151 ALKIDVTYYNQT
+1151 ALKVDVTYYNQT

-1183 SGTFDVCSDGGA
+1183 SGTFDVCTDGGA

-1219 SVVEVR
+1219 SIVEVR

-1235 ESGMPKTYDNGN
+1235 DNGMPKTYDNGG
-1247 YKEWYFYAD
+1247 YQEWYYYAD
-1256 DNTSTNLTRK
+1256 NNTSTNLTKK
-1266 ITSTNGV
+1266 ITSSKGITE
-1273 TDYTFDSKDRI
+1273 YTYDSKNRI
-1284 ISEVYYEY
+1284 TQEVYS
-1292 EGEYTGTLPAL
+1292 EYTGTFEGNESAITITPRT
-1303 DPQVKTTYTY
+1303 KTTYVY
-1313 NSYGLI
+1313 NSYGLL
-1319 TNTTIRTVKYS
+1319 TNTTVRTVKKS
-1330 GSTLVDTSPANII
+1330 GTSLVDTVPANVI
-1343 STTTN
+1343 STDKT
-1348 YNVTSGSRIF
+1348 YNTAAGSRTF
-1358 GSVASEVDSLGRTTR
+1358 GALATETDTLGQITR
-1373 YFYDSNNGQ
+1373 YFYDNTTG
-1382 LKFVV
+1382 LLTAVI
-1387 NPDQSSGMAYT
+1387 NPDQKTGTVYS
-1398 YDGSGNLTLVEP
+1398 YDHLGNLTLVEP
-1410 VTYSSSTPS
+1410 ATYSSSGVTS
-1419 ANTNAESVQYVYS
+1419 VTNAESAEYTYS
-1432 QDRLTQIKTE
+1432 NGRLDKIQTE
-1442 STTYNLSYD
+1442 STSFTFEYD
-1451 VFGNNTKVQ
+1451 AFGNNSKVNI
-1460 AGNNTIIT
+1460 GNRNL
-1468 ATYNSRNGKVAS
+1468 ANYTYNSRNGKLS
-1480 KTYGNGLVVRY
+1480 TITYGNDFVVSY
-1491 VYDELDRIS
+1491 VYDELDRIQKIKYNNTVVF
-1500 EIWYTINGIQTKAY
+1500 E
-1514 SYEYDASGNMCKFND
+1514 YEYDANGNLCKMTD
-1529 HANNRVFQYKYDDQ
+1529 LLNNRTYQYKYDDQ
-1543 NRMTGFIESSGN
+1543 GRMTGYYEAINGTNVSSVV
-1555 TNLASTVTTYDEQS
+1555 TVYDEQLRVHS
-1569 RIHTISHSQDYALTS
+1569 ISHSRDYALTS

-1590 TKYTYNY
+1590 TTYKYDY
-1597 NDKNNLSEMT
+1597 NDKNNLSKLT
-1607 LTSGSVS
+1607 ATSGEAT
-1614 YRFVPSYD
+1614 YTYTPSYD
-1622 ALERVNSRTTSMTT
+1622 ALDRVYSNSAVMKS
-1636 ASGTVT
+1636 ASGSFTATSTYDFTVGNNGNESLQISQHVSKFGSNQT
-1642 NTLTYGFTSSGTNR
+1642 TYG
-1656 SLQVAQLVS
+1656 
-1665 KVGSNST
+1665 
-1672 TYNYTY
+1672 YEY
-1678 DANGNITKIT
+1678 DANGNITKISLST
-1688 DASGVIQ
+1688 GAEYRYV
-1695 YQYQYDDLGQLT
+1695 YDDLGQLI
-1707 REDNKVLGKS
+1707 REDNS
-1717 YVYTY
+1717 AMSRTYVYTY

-1727 ILSRKTYAFTTGTLG
+1727 LLAKKTYALTAAGSTPSTLY
-1742 SVQSTISYT
+1742 STYSYSYT
-1751 YGNSSWK
+1751 DSWG
-1758 DLLTNI
+1758 DLLTSYRGVN
-1764 TGDGSITYDSIGN
+1764 ITYDEIGN
-1777 PTSIGGV
+1777 PLSYYNGSSYT
-1784 EEFTWEGRQLASYY
+1784 FTWENGRQLKTATVGSKNLAFTYNQ
-1798 DGEYKN
+1798 DGIRTSKTVN
-1804 ITFGYNDTGSRIF
+1804 GVVHN
-1817 KEITDDDT
+1817 
-1825 GEVTRHEYT
+1825 YT
-1834 LNGTQIVKETVYV
+1834 LSGSQILTEEWGNNLVV
-1847 DGVESYTLI
+1847 
-1856 YLYDESEAPVGI
+1856 YLYDLDGAPIGMQ
-1868 RYRARSFASGVFNDY
+1868 YRNTSYAKGSFDVY
-1883 LFEKNLQGDIVAI
+1883 WFEKNVQGDIVAVYGETGTKLI
-1896 YNQSGSKIAT
+1896 SYT
-1906 YNYDAW
+1906 YDAW
-1912 GKTTVSLV
+1912 GNFTTSYHNGG
-1920 SSASTTDRLVANTYN
+1920 ASTSAIHNAFT
-1935 PFRYRG
+1935 YRG
-1941 YYYDTDLG
+1941 YYYDAELD
-1949 MYYLG
+1949 MYYLQ
-1954 SRYYNQ
+1954 SRYYDSNI
-1960 NWGRFLN
+1960 GRFIS
-1967 ADTSSV
+1967 ADSQINSD
-1973 LSASP
+1973 LLGCN
-1978 MGFTDKNL
+1978 M
-1986 FAYCDNNPVARTDD
+1986 FAYCASNPVMGFDPTGNWSWGKFFSGANLIAIGVSAIAVAATVLTCGAAAPAMVAVAAVTLTAGTLTAVNGVAEVVEAGTGTNFVRDTVFQGNDQAYTTYKNVMQTTAEIGTAICGTYYAAK
-2000 GGEFWHIAIGAVV
+2000 GGNVCFVAGTLIATAVGHIAIE
-2013 GAIGGAVSSI
+2013 AI
-2023 VSQAISGEKINWK
+2023 E
-2036 AVGISAAGG
+2036 AG
-2045 AVSGAITAACP
+2045 
-2056 CMAPALVGVVE
+2056 
-2067 GTISAATYAATE
+2067 
-2079 KIAYGRNPSLKDTL
+2079 D
-2093 QVGIT
+2093 
-2098 SGVMAGGLQ
+2098 
-2107 FVGQKLGWI
+2107 W
-2116 QCFIAG
+2116 
-2122 TLVATKNGL
+2122 
-2131 VPIEDIEPG
+2131 
-2140 DLVWATDVETGET
+2140 VWATNPETGENE
-2153 ALKEVVQ
+2153 LKQVVQ
-2160 LFRNETEEWVHITVN
+2160 TFVNETSELVHLTTSEDTITA
-2175 GEKITCTPEHPFYV
+2175 TPTHPFYV
-2189 PQKGWTSAVD
+2189 PEKGWVSAID
-2199 LRAGDILVMLNGEY
+2199 LRAGDILVTVNGEY
-2213 VVVEQ
+2213 VILEK
-2218 VQHELLETSETTYNF
+2218 VQHEILESPVTVYNF
-2233 EVEDFHTYYVG
+2233 EVEGFHTYHVG
-2244 INNVFTHNACG
+2244 EQSLLVHNACG
-2255 DNGIYEDASYHTT
+2255 KHGDLKKNMLKEGPAPGDGYQAHHGLPWADRDYFNAAGLDVNDARFGRWVIGGGNGGHQSWSYRYGQLWKKYIKAHPTPDATDIINYFNKLNGI
-2268 GNPVKSARPINGQ
+2268 R
-2281 AALDNS
+2281 
-2287 IQINP
+2287 
-2292 TSPRR
+2292 
-2297 IGTSN
+2297 
-2302 NQFVVLNQTSPG
+2302 
-2314 LYHGHVRAWGDLSN
+2314 
-2328 SMRSALIKAGKATIK
+2328 
-2343 GKIIG
+2343 

>member
-50 LSEAFEVVELRD
+50 LSEAFEVIELRD

-389 NDYIASSPKGD
+389 NDYISSSPKGD
-400 YDLDGYTDF
+400 YELDGYTDF

-543 TNIYSNSEVPYLGST
+543 SNIYSNSEVPYLGST
-558 AGYGFKWSMNESI
+558 AGFGFKWSMSESI

-642 TTSDSSYMKA
+642 TTSDSSYLKA

-872 GASSGQFNKQ
+872 GASSGQYNE
-882 DESKNSIRVS
+882 DSESKNSIRVS

-902 LMTRGFENS
+902 LMNGGFENS

-918 ISGTAS
+918 TSGTAS
-924 RSTTAKY
+924 RSTDAKY

-960 TLSLNINTNNCDG
+960 TLSLNINTNNCAG

-1003 FASLNFDVTATS
+1003 FASLNFDVTATT

-1090 DVEAARFGESLKIV
+1090 DIEAARFGESLKIV

-1119 ASSSTDLKTPKIYKI
+1119 ASSSTDLTTPKIYKI

-1151 ALKIDVTYYNQT
+1151 ALKVDVTYYNQT

-1203 VYDYQSG
+1203 VYDYQSA

-1235 ESGMPKTYDNGN
+1235 DNGMPKTYDNGG
-1247 YKEWYFYAD
+1247 YQEWYYYAD
-1256 DNTSTNLTRK
+1256 NNTSTNLTKK
-1266 ITSTNGV
+1266 ITSSKGITE
-1273 TDYTFDSKDRI
+1273 YTYDSKNRI
-1284 ISEVYYEY
+1284 TQEVYS
-1292 EGEYTGTLPAL
+1292 EYTGTFEGNESDITITPRT
-1303 DPQVKTTYTY
+1303 KTTYVY
-1313 NSYGLI
+1313 NSYGLL
-1319 TNTTIRTVKYS
+1319 TNTTTRTVNKS
-1330 GSTLVDTSPANII
+1330 GTSLVDTVPANVI
-1343 STTTN
+1343 SSDKT
-1348 YNVTSGSRIF
+1348 YNTSAGSRIF
-1358 GSVASEVDSLGRTTR
+1358 GSLATETDTLGQITR
-1373 YFYDSNNGQ
+1373 YFYDNSTGR
-1382 LKFVV
+1382 LKAVI
-1387 NPDQSSGMAYT
+1387 NPDQKSGLAYT
-1398 YDGSGNLTLVEP
+1398 YDHLGNITLVEP
-1410 VTYSSSTPS
+1410 ASYSSSGAT
-1419 ANTNAESVQYVYS
+1419 AITNAESAAYS
-1432 QDRLTQIKTE
+1432 YSNGRLTTITTE
-1442 STTYNLSYD
+1442 SSTFTFAYD
-1451 VFGNNTKVQ
+1451 VFGNNTGIDV
-1460 AGNNTIIT
+1460 GNRDL
-1468 ATYNSRNGKVAS
+1468 ADYTYNSRNGKLS
-1480 KTYGNGLVVRY
+1480 KITYGNGFIVNY
-1491 VYDELDRIS
+1491 VYDELDRIK
-1500 EIWYTINGIQTKAY
+1500 EIKYNNTVAY
-1514 SYEYDASGNMCKFND
+1514 AYEYDANGNLCKLAD
-1529 HANNRVFQYKYDDQ
+1529 KTSNRTYQYKYDDQ
-1543 NRMTGFIESSGN
+1543 GRLVGFYEAIGETNTSS
-1555 TNLASTVTTYDEQS
+1555 SVTSYDDQGRLHLVS
-1569 RIHTISHSQDYALTS
+1569 YSKDYALTS

-1590 TKYTYNY
+1590 TSYKYAYT
-1597 NDKNNLSEMT
+1597 DKGNLSKLT
-1607 LTSGSVS
+1607 LTSGNATYTYS
-1614 YRFVPSYD
+1614 PAYD
-1622 ALERVNSRTTSMTT
+1622 ALDRVYSSSAVMSTS
-1636 ASGTVT
+1636 SGSVT
-1642 NTLTYGFTSSGTNR
+1642 NTVTYDFT
-1656 SLQVAQLVS
+1656 
-1665 KVGSNST
+1665 VGSNSNESLQVSKYT
-1672 TYNYTY
+1672 SQFGSNNTSYTYTY

-1688 DASGVIQ
+1688 LSTGAQ
-1695 YQYQYDDLGQLT
+1695 YRYVYDDLGQLV
-1707 REDNKVLGKS
+1707 REDNSVLNRT
-1717 YVYTY
+1717 YVYSY

-1727 ILSRKTYAFTTGTLG
+1727 ILSKKTYALTAEGTTPSTLY
-1742 SVQSTISYT
+1742 STYSYGYT
-1751 YGNSSWK
+1751 DSWG
-1758 DLLTNI
+1758 DLLTSYRGVN
-1764 TGDGSITYDSIGN
+1764 ITYDEIGN
-1777 PTSIGGV
+1777 PLSYYNGNSYT
-1784 EEFTWEGRQLASYY
+1784 FTWENGRYLKTASVGSNNLSFTYNH
-1798 DGEYKN
+1798 DGIRTSKSVNGVIHNY
-1804 ITFGYNDTGSRIF
+1804 TVSGS
-1817 KEITDDDT
+1817 
-1825 GEVTRHEYT
+1825 
-1834 LNGTQIVKETVYV
+1834 QILTEEWGSNLVV
-1847 DGVESYTLI
+1847 
-1856 YLYDESEAPVGI
+1856 YLYDAFGSPIGM
-1868 RYRARSFASGVFNDY
+1868 RYRTSTMSEGTFYTFWFD
-1883 LFEKNLQGDIVAI
+1883 KNLQGDIVSL
-1896 YNQSGSKIAT
+1896 YNESGVKVLS

-1912 GKTTVSLV
+1912 GNKTT
-1920 SSASTTDRLVANTYN
+1920 TWHNNTGTNSYAQYN
-1935 PFRYRG
+1935 AFTYRG
-1941 YYYDTDLG
+1941 YYFDSETNL
-1949 MYYLG
+1949 YYVN
-1954 SRYYNQ
+1954 SRYYDSSVA
-1960 NWGRFLN
+1960 RFIN
-1967 ADTSSV
+1967 ADSYLNPNKDLT
-1973 LSASP
+1973 
-1978 MGFTDKNL
+1978 GFNS
-1986 FAYCDNNPVARTDD
+1986 FAYCGNNPVSRSDN
-2000 GGEFWHIAIGAVV
+2000 GGEFWNVVIGAAIGAVV
-2013 GAIGGAVSSI
+2013 SVATTYITAAITGSTVSATDVIISAAAGALSGGLAATGLGAIGQGIGNALINAGTSVASDI
-2023 VSQAISGEKINWK
+2023 VAGNSLGET
-2036 AVGISAAGG
+2036 
-2045 AVSGAITAACP
+2045 ITN
-2056 CMAPALVGVVE
+2056 GVV
-2067 GTISAATYAATE
+2067 SAGIGFATGYLGGNGIRHKSTDYTKTKQAMNVAKKAIDTARTKTE
-2079 KIAYGRNPSLKDTL
+2079 RHTAKIAYKT
-2093 QVGIT
+2093 
-2098 SGVMAGGLQ
+2098 
-2107 FVGQKLGWI
+2107 
-2116 QCFIAG
+2116 
-2122 TLVATKNGL
+2122 ATK
-2131 VPIEDIEPG
+2131 
-2140 DLVWATDVETGET
+2140 
-2153 ALKEVVQ
+2153 
-2160 LFRNETEEWVHITVN
+2160 
-2175 GEKITCTPEHPFYV
+2175 
-2189 PQKGWTSAVD
+2189 
-2199 LRAGDILVMLNGEY
+2199 
-2213 VVVEQ
+2213 
-2218 VQHELLETSETTYNF
+2218 
-2233 EVEDFHTYYVG
+2233 
-2244 INNVFTHNACG
+2244 VFKKT
-2255 DNGIYEDASYHTT
+2255 YEDASFSTLGYCLIST
-2268 GNPVKSARPINGQ
+2268 PVS
-2281 AALDNS
+2281 S
-2287 IQINP
+2287 
-2292 TSPRR
+2292 T
-2297 IGTSN
+2297 
-2302 NQFVVLNQTSPG
+2302 V
-2314 LYHGHVRAWGDLSN
+2314 
-2328 SMRSALIKAGKATIK
+2328 GKGVNWLTDKIF
-2343 GKIIG
+2343 GK

>member
-6 KSFGIKSLAALLSVL
+6 KSFGIKSLAAFLSVL
-21 MILTAL
+21 MILTTL
-27 PLSAFAIGLE
+27 PFSTFAISLGD
-37 SSDYSSVDHSFDR
+37 SDDSPVDYSLNR
-50 LSEAFEVVELRD
+50 LSEAFEVEDLRS
-62 ESVKHFRLEDGSYVA
+62 EFVKHFRLEDGSYIA
-77 AQYDAPVHYLDENG
+77 AQYDVPVHYLDENG

-101 DNGSEYSTTNARIK
+101 DIGNEYSTNNAKIK
-115 FAKKITGNENLFTLH
+115 FAKKITGNENVFTLH
-130 DGNYKITMSLDNA
+130 DGNYKITMSLNNA
-143 IKKTQGKITNA
+143 IKKTKGKITNA
-154 EDDPENES
+154 EADTESES

-171 NLTSEIIYED
+171 NLTSEIIYKD
-181 ILSNVDLQYIINSGN
+181 ILTNVDLQYIINSSI
-196 IKENLIVKE
+196 IKENLIVKKQ
-205 RQDAYS
+205 QDSYS

-218 NNLDAK
+218 NNLDVR
-224 LNENGSVS
+224 LDENGSVS
-232 IFDPNTEEVI
+232 IFDPNTNDVI
-242 YFIPAPIVHDANG
+242 YYIPAPIVYDANG
-255 EYADSSCS
+255 EYADDSYSR
-263 MYSLE
+263 YSLE
-268 AIGNN
+268 ATGNN
-273 TYALTVDVDSAWM
+273 TFSLTVSVDPAWM

-301 YIPSGSTVTDT
+301 YIPSGTTVTDT
-312 YINSYSVN
+312 YINSHPDSTTLAPANADHLIV
-320 SDPYDFEYM
+320 
-329 YAGNTTQLYWKTSA
+329 GNTTQLYWKTNS
-343 LPALPNDAYI
+343 LPTLPNDAYI
-353 TNADFSLRILAVP
+353 TNAEFSLEILSVKS
-366 EGTYDS
+366 GTYLT
-372 YMGAFQVTTN
+372 YMGVFPVLTV
-382 WDNSLTW
+382 WDETLTW
-389 NDYIASSPKGD
+389 NDYVASSPSGD

-409 SVVSV
+409 NVLSVVDGATDV
-414 TNNVT
+414 D
-419 ESTWLT
+419 WLT
-425 WNITSIVKNWYAG
+425 WNVTPIVKNWYSG
-438 QPNYGV
+438 QPNYGL
-444 TISDINRGTEGYS
+444 TISDINRGSEEYPASNTY
-457 ARNIQFASNDYSIT
+457 FYSNDYFLSY
-471 VRLRPKLVISYKDMK
+471 RPKLIISYKDMK
-486 GIEDYWTTTSQNAG
+486 GIEDYWTTTSQSAG
-500 IAGAGHVNNAT
+500 IAGSGHVNNAT

-537 AAIADY
+537 TAIKNC
-543 TNIYSNSEVPYLGST
+543 TNIYSNSEVPYLSSAAGS
-558 AGYGFKWSMNESI
+558 GFKWSMQESI
-571 VERTYMGENDT
+571 VERTYMGDDNT

-597 YFTPCLDEDGNTVY
+597 YFTPCVDSDGNTVY
-611 KDEDGLQMTLAVNT
+611 KDEDGIQMTLAVNT
-625 SSYTITD
+625 SSYTISD
-632 SSKTVRTFTR
+632 SSNTVRTFTR
-642 TTSDSSYMKA
+642 TTSDSSYLKA
-652 GGVLSKITDVSGNY
+652 GGVLSKITDVNGNY
-666 ISFNPNTWGRNPT
+666 ISFNPNSWGRNST
-679 ISLVPY
+679 ISLVPN
-685 GSSSITSFKII
+685 GLSSITSLKIA

-711 QEAAIFYYSTTYNGT
+711 QEATIFYYSTTYNGT

-750 DNWADFMENGSNSY
+750 DNWNDFMLDGSNAY
-764 ITVDATATYSY
+764 ITVDATATYAYNSAGY
-775 DSTGRLIKARDELSD
+775 LIKARDELSC

-805 TEKAG
+805 TEIAG
-810 STSLTTGQQI
+810 TTSPAIGQQI
-820 LLSYYDNYTEVRTSG
+820 RLSYYDNYTEVRTSG
-835 TDDIINTSDDIIT
+835 TDDISNTSDDIIT

-872 GASSGQFNKQ
+872 GASSGQFNTQ

-902 LMTRGFENS
+902 LMNGGFENS

-918 ISGTAS
+918 PSSTGIAS
-924 RSTTAKY
+924 RSTAAKY

-952 AKLTKGAY
+952 VELTKGAY
-960 TLSLNINTNNCDG
+960 TLSLNINTNNCAG
-973 ATVKLIA
+973 ATVKLVA

-1029 TAQTIMVDNVMLA
+1029 TAQSIMVDNVMLA

-1065 SGVTKV
+1065 SGAVKV

-1090 DVEAARFGESLKIV
+1090 DVETTRFGESLKIV

-1119 ASSSTDLKTPKIYKI
+1119 ASSSTDLTTPKIYKI

-1140 NKQMSNSLSKF
+1140 DKQMSNSSSKF
-1151 ALKIDVTYYNQT
+1151 ALKVDVTYYNQT

-1195 VKTIKVSC
+1195 VRTIKVSC

-1284 ISEVYYEY
+1284 TSEVYYEY
-1292 EGEYTGTLPAL
+1292 EGEYTGTLPSL
-1303 DPQVKTTYTY
+1303 TPRVKTTYAY

-1330 GSTLVDTSPANII
+1330 GSSLVDTSPANII

-1358 GSVASEVDSLGRTTR
+1358 GSVSSEVDSLGRTTR
-1373 YFYDSNNGQ
+1373 YFYDSNNGR

-1410 VTYSSSTPS
+1410 VTYSNSTPS
-1419 ANTNAESVQYVYS
+1419 AVTNAESVQYVYT
-1432 QDRLTQIKTE
+1432 QDRLTQIITE
-1442 STTYNLSYD
+1442 STTYNLAYD
-1451 VFGNNTKVQ
+1451 TFGNTTSIKVGSNTL
-1460 AGNNTIIT
+1460 ISS
-1468 ATYNSRNGKVAS
+1468 TYNSRNGKLATT
-1480 KTYGNGLVVRY
+1480 TYGNGLIVRY
-1491 VYDELDRIS
+1491 VYDELDRTS
-1500 EIWYTINGIQTKAY
+1500 EVWYTIDGTQTKAY
-1514 SYEYDASGNMCKFND
+1514 SYEYDANGNMCKFND
-1529 HANNRVFQYKYDDQ
+1529 HVNNRVFQYKYDDQ

-1622 ALERVNSRTTSMTT
+1622 ALERVSSKTTSMTT

-1642 NTLTYGFTSSGTNR
+1642 STLTYGFTSSGTNR

-1665 KVGSNST
+1665 KVGNRT
-1672 TYNYTY
+1672 ATYNYSY
-1678 DANGNITKIT
+1678 DSNGNITKIT
-1688 DASGVIQ
+1688 NASGEIQ
-1695 YQYQYDDLGQLT
+1695 YQYQYDDLGQLI
-1707 REDNKVLGKS
+1707 REDNRAIGLT
-1717 YVYTY
+1717 YVYYY

-1727 ILSRKTYAFTTGTLG
+1727 ITGKAKYLFSTG
-1742 SVQSTISYT
+1742 SLENFQNYYSYT
-1751 YGNSSWK
+1751 YGN
-1758 DLLTNI
+1758 DNLLTYYFGQ
-1764 TGDGSITYDSIGN
+1764 TGEAITYDSIGN
-1777 PTSIGGV
+1777 PLTIGTS
-1784 EEFTWEGRQLASYY
+1784 EFNWNGRQLASYK
-1798 DGEYKN
+1798 DGTSKE

-1817 KEITDDDT
+1817 KEITDDAT

-1834 LNGTQIVKETVYV
+1834 LNGTQIVKETVFV
-1847 DGVESYTLI
+1847 DDVEAYTLI
-1856 YLYDESEAPVGI
+1856 YLYDESEAPVGV

-1896 YNQSGSKIAT
+1896 YNQSGTRVAV

-1912 GKTTVSLV
+1912 GATTVTV
-1920 SSASTTDRLVANTYN
+1920 VNNASATDKLVANTYN

-1941 YYYDTDLG
+1941 YYYDNDLG

-1960 NWGRFLN
+1960 KWGRFLN

-1978 MGFTDKNL
+1978 LSFTDKNL
-1986 FAYCDNNPVARTDD
+1986 FAYCDNNPIARTDD
-2000 GGEFWHIAIGAVV
+2000 GGEFWHVVIGAAV
-2013 GAIGGAVSSI
+2013 GAVGGAVSSI
-2023 VSQAISGEKINWK
+2023 VSQAVSGEKINWK

-2056 CMAPALVGVVE
+2056 CMAPALAGVVE
-2067 GTISAATYAATE
+2067 GAVSAATYAATE
-2079 KIAYGRNPSLKDTL
+2079 KIAYGRNPSLKETL
-2093 QVGIT
+2093 KVGIT
-2098 SGVMAGGLQ
+2098 SGVMAGGMQ
-2107 FVGQKLGWI
+2107 FIGQKLGMI

-2122 TLVATKNGL
+2122 TLVATKTGL
-2131 VPIEDIEPG
+2131 VPIEDIKPG
-2140 DLVWATDVETGET
+2140 DLVWATDEKTGET

-2160 LFRNETEEWVHITVN
+2160 LFRNETEEWVHVTVD
-2175 GEKITCTPEHPFYV
+2175 GEEITCTPNHPFYSPV
-2189 PQKGWTSAVD
+2189 KGWTSAID

-2218 VQHELLETSETTYNF
+2218 VQHELLESPETTYNF

-2244 INNVFTHNACG
+2244 DTEVLVHNKCG
-2255 DNGIYEDASYHTT
+2255 DKISTSRPGSVADGKITGYTKHGVESAMGHDGHGIKPSAILDI
-2268 GNPVKSARPINGQ
+2268 VKH
-2281 AALDNS
+2281 
-2287 IQINP
+2287 P
-2292 TSPRR
+2292 TRVIDQVER
-2297 IGTSN
+2297 GTLKYVN
-2302 NQFVVLNQTSPG
+2302 EKGVVVLN
-2314 LYHGHVRAWGDLSN
+2314 
-2328 SMRSALIKAGKATIK
+2328 KAGKVVTTYAK
-2343 GKIIG
+2343 KSLFWRF